1 MVALFSRVIQVVERN
16 CLVYM
21 LHTELLA
28 SGVLQVI
35 NDTICCSFVIVRIY
49 YVKLDHI
56 IIRSCGVSSHVEV
69 SFVLFYDVS
78 VSFCEF
84 TCFQFDKNNTL
95 FLSRL
100 LLT

>member
-1 MVALFSRVIQVVERN
+1 MVALFSRVIQVERN

-35 NDTICCSFVIVRIY
+35 NDTIFCSFVVVRNY
-49 YVKLDHI
+49 YDKLDYI
-56 IIRSCGVSSHVEV
+56 IIRNCGVSSHVEV
-69 SFVLFYDVS
+69 SFVLFYDLF

-84 TCFQFDKNNTL
+84 TRLQFDKNNTL